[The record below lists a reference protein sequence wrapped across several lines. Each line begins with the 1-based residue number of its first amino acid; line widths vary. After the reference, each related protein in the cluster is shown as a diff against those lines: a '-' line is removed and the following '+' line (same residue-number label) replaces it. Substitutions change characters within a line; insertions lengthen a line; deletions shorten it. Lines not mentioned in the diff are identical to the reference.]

1 MPDRSTNEIDLLDPD
16 YKYPSL
22 LRGNLAYDREL
33 PWGLVGTAELVFT
46 NDVQDIAY
54 QNLNRVPCAQT
65 TSGCPSGGATQ
76 ALDGRQILNR
86 VNTSFSDGDFPDQL
100 R

>member
-1 MPDRSTNEIDLLDPD
+1 MADPFNQPKVITGAPNALTATNEIDLLDPD

-65 TSGCPSGGATQ
+65 TLGCPSGAPHWRWT
-76 ALDGRQILNR
+76 AVR
-86 VNTSFSDGDFPDQL
+86 FSIG
-100 R
+100 